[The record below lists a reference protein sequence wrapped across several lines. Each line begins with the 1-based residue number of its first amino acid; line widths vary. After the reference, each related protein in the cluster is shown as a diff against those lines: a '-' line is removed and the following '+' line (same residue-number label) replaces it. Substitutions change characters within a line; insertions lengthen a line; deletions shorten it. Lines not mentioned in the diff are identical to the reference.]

1 MYDLMNAVNSIFDD
15 SLFFPSMRNIRFN
28 TDGVLDMRPAKWYI
42 WKENEGDEDSKI
54 PVTKGVY
61 AVVKCLGIAEE
72 DVSVNLKDDCV
83 IVQGKTEVKEYVPK
97 CTKANYVLHYV
108 NRYGQVCWML
118 FSGKQIKSDK
128 ITSSKFVQAYDNN
141 YRYNFENVVY
151 QNKVEESWQLTT
163 SYLTDK

>member
-42 WKENEGDEDSKI
+42 WKEDEGDEDSKI

-72 DVSVNLKDDCV
+72 DVSVSLKDDCV
-83 IVQGKTEVKEYVPK
+83 IVQGKTEVRE
-97 CTKANYVLHYV
+97 LLILS
-108 NRYGQVCWML
+108 ML
-118 FSGKQIKSDK
+118 SFLFPRKFLIMLRRFSMKPRMDWCLFILRLRCLRRSHRFLLRRCKD
-128 ITSSKFVQAYDNN
+128 DL
-141 YRYNFENVVY
+141 
-151 QNKVEESWQLTT
+151 KV
-163 SYLTDK
+163 KG

>member
-42 WKENEGDEDSKI
+42 WKEDEGDEDSKI

-83 IVQGKTEVKEYVPK
+83 IVQGKTEVKGITYSQYVELP
-97 CTKANYVLHYV
+97 V
-108 NRYGQVCWML
+108 
-118 FSGKQIKSDK
+118 SKQILSNVEK
-128 ITSSKFVQAYDNN
+128 IQYEAKDGLVFVYLKTKCLKRNRRFLLRRCEDDLKEKVKFN
-141 YRYNFENVVY
+141 
-151 QNKVEESWQLTT
+151 
-163 SYLTDK
+163 

>member
-42 WKENEGDEDSKI
+42 WKEDEGDEDSKI

-72 DVSVNLKDDCV
+72 DVSVSLKDDCV
-83 IVQGKTEVKEYVPK
+83 IVHP
-97 CTKANYVLHYV
+97 NLHY
-108 NRYGQVCWML
+108 
-118 FSGKQIKSDK
+118 
-128 ITSSKFVQAYDNN
+128 
-141 YRYNFENVVY
+141 
-151 QNKVEESWQLTT
+151 
-163 SYLTDK
+163 